1 MNLSSPSFPP
11 HGKIPSKYTCDGENI
26 NPPLKI
32 EHVPANSQSLVLIMD
47 DPDIPDFAKKNYGI
61 DVWDHWI
68 IFNIPPTTTEIPE
81 GKNPAGVLGKNTRG
95 TNTYGGPC
103 PPDKEHRYFFKLY
116 ALDVMLNLLEGVSK
130 KQVEDAMEGHIL
142 EQVELVGRYERI

>member
-61 DVWDHWI
+61 DVWDHWV

-81 GKNPAGVLGKNTRG
+81 GKI
-95 TNTYGGPC
+95 
-103 PPDKEHRYFFKLY
+103 
-116 ALDVMLNLLEGVSK
+116 LLEFWEK
-130 KQVEDAMEGHIL
+130 TPVEITPTEA
-142 EQVELVGRYERI
+142 LVLPIKNIAISSNYMR